1 MLARPVSAWNDPR
14 VLVGVSSRVLHGV
27 ATRAASIMEDSGRP
41 AVHARGQP
49 VPADAGDDQRG
60 SAAAQTAGS
69 RGRSCRVLPNRAFTP
84 AAPSTSSGR
93 LAYSNTRR
101 SPNVAGT

>member
-1 MLARPVSAWNDPR
+1 MLARPVRAWNDPR

-27 ATRAASIMEDSGRP
+27 ATRAASIMAEAAGPPCTP
-41 AVHARGQP
+41 AVSPFHP
-49 VPADAGDDQRG
+49 MPATISAGR
-60 SAAAQTAGS
+60 AAAQTAGS
-69 RGRSCRVLPNRAFTP
+69 RGRSCRVRLNRAFTP